1 MLENSGKVSG
11 KEKIDKPMSEKL
23 NQLSQTQLENVIQS
37 MISKA
42 VKPLEMEITN
52 LQTEV
57 RKIEKLSKENS
68 ELKQQL
74 A

>member
-1 MLENSGKVSG
+1 
-11 KEKIDKPMSEKL
+11 MSKKL

-52 LQTEV
+52 LQTEA
-57 RKIEKLSKENS
+57 RKIEKLSKENR